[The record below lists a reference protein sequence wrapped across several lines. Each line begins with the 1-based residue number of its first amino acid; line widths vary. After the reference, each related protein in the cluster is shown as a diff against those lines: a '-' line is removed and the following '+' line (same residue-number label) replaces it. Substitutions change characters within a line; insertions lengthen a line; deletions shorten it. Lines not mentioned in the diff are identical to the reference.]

1 MTFTLDL
8 ETWFKITAHLLPK
21 GILQVKYE
29 PNQAKGRED
38 MLRTNDLGQT
48 EKGQKDKWMQT
59 DGQTD

>member
-8 ETWFKITAHLLPK
+8 ETEITAHFLPK

-48 EKGQKDKWMQT
+48 EEGQKDKWMQT